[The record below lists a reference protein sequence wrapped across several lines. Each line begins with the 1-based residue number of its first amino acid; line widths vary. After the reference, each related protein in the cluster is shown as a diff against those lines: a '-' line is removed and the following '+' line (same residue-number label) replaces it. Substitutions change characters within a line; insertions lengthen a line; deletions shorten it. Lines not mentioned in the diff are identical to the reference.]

1 MPDSDKW
8 KTRIIQGQFAT
19 DRTFDIEFW
28 QELGD
33 EAIVQ
38 AAWDMVVLAEEV
50 KHCRKPTLQ
59 RAITS
64 LKQLKDH
71 NANE

>member
-1 MPDSDKW
+1 MLDSDKTQW
-8 KTRIIQGQFAT
+8 KTRIVQGQFPA

-28 QELGD
+28 QEQGD

-50 KHCRKPTLQ
+50 KHGRKPTLQ
-59 RAITS
+59 RTITS
-64 LKQLKDH
+64 LKQL
-71 NANE
+71 